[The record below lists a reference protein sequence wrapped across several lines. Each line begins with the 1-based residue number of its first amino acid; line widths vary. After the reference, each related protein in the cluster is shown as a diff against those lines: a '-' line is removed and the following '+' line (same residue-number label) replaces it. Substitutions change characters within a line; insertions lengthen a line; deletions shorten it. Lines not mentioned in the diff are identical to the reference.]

1 MRTHTIG
8 LLAFLLATGFSSFAQ
23 DTVKVGTY
31 ITSLYDIDLAAN
43 SYQADFWLWF
53 IYENDSIA
61 PMETLEVVNAKSVE
75 YSLDLT
81 EKIDTVLWA
90 SKKCRALLKQ
100 SWEVAYFPFD
110 EQVLEI
116 VLEESD
122 ADLGSLVYVIDSLNT
137 KLDQEQQLPDW
148 EIKDFS
154 VQSGSKIYDT
164 SYGDPRLDG
173 QSTYARV
180 ELSITLR
187 RKSFGLFLT
196 LFTGVYVSFFIS
208 LLVFY
213 IDPIHVD
220 PRFGLSVGSL
230 FAAVGN
236 KYIVDS
242 ILPQTVAFGLAD
254 QIHIVTYIS
263 ILLCIIL
270 SVFSL
275 RWYKHGRVLESR
287 RLDRRAFWLI
297 LLVYLGL
304 NVGMVILAT

>member
-1 MRTHTIG
+1 MRI
-8 LLAFLLATGFSSFAQ
+8 AFFLLLFSTLVNRSVAQ
-23 DTVKVGTY
+23 DTVKVGAY

-43 SYQADFWLWF
+43 SFQADFWLWF
-53 IYENDSIA
+53 IYQSDSLSPLKTVEI
-61 PMETLEVVNAKSVE
+61 VNAKSVD

-81 EKIDTVLWA
+81 ERIDSVFWA

-116 VLEESD
+116 ILEESD
-122 ADLGSLVYVIDSLNT
+122 ADLGSMVYIVDSLNT
-137 KLDQEQQLPDW
+137 KLDKDQQLPDW
-148 EIKDFS
+148 TIKDFS
-154 VQSGSKIYDT
+154 IKEGAKIYET

-173 QSTYARV
+173 QSEYARI
-180 ELSITLR
+180 ELNITLQ

-242 ILPQTVAFGLAD
+242 ILPQTVSFGLAD
-254 QIHIVTYIS
+254 QIHVVTYLS

-287 RLDRRAFWLI
+287 RLDRRAFWIILI
-297 LLVYLGL
+297 TYVSM
-304 NVGMVILAT
+304 NIGMVMAAT